1 MKRSEHSA
9 PFVLGRYELVAKI
22 ASGGMATVYRG
33 RKSGRGG
40 FEREF
45 AVKVVHPHL
54 SAVDGFN
61 ERFLDEARVASRVH
75 HPNVCA
81 VIDID
86 ADRGYQFLV
95 LELIDGV
102 TLRQA
107 QVWGDGE
114 PLEPEEAAR
123 IVADTAHGL
132 EALHGVTDE
141 HGDPLDV
148 VHRDVSPHNLM
159 IDGGGRTVLIDL
171 GLAEARDKLGHT
183 QTGVL
188 CGKLPYM
195 SPEQSLLA
203 PLDHRSDL
211 FSLGTVLFEL
221 VTGELPF
228 GEDHTPDTLDRLR
241 RCDAQSLAVRLE
253 AHGIPGWLRD
263 IIGRCLQLDPA
274 DRFHRAH
281 ELADALEAEMHL
293 RGFQQSDIRARIAVR
308 VRDTQAAIGGEEPV
322 SPLPEPIDLGPS
334 RPRAA
339 AASGSTHD
347 ETTQTRAAEPRT
359 DGGHALRPAVWGAF
373 AFVAVIGIAMLA
385 GPRLVRG
392 ISGESRPGNSRAGD
406 ASLGALE
413 RTEAAPPGGAA
424 ASHPEASSRTPARGR
439 AKAPTTGET
448 RTGEGPETTDGSAQV
463 TPAPLDVIDIGKPPP
478 RPRRRRAKPSDA
490 GRGHDKLKRNPYTD

>member
-1 MKRSEHSA
+1 MSHDEHSA
-9 PFVLGRYELVAKI
+9 PFALGRYELVSKI

-54 SAVDGFN
+54 SAVEGFT

-102 TLRQA
+102 TLRQS
-107 QVWGDGE
+107 QVWGDGA
-114 PLEPEEAAR
+114 PFDPEEAAR

-141 HGDPLDV
+141 HGEPLDV
-148 VHRDVSPHNLM
+148 VHRDLSPHNLM
-159 IDGGGRTVLIDL
+159 IDATGRTVLIDL

-195 SPEQSLLA
+195 SPEQSLMD

-228 GEDHTPDTLDRLR
+228 GEDHTPGTLERLR
-241 RCDAQSLAVRLE
+241 TCDTASLEHRLE
-253 AHGIPGWLRD
+253 AHGVPGWLRD
-263 IIGRCLQLDPA
+263 IIARCLQLDPEA
-274 DRFHRAH
+274 RYGRAQD
-281 ELADALEAEMHL
+281 LAQALEAEMHL
-293 RGFQQSDIRARIAVR
+293 RGFEQSDIRARVAVR
-308 VRDTQAAIGGEEPV
+308 VRQTQAAIGEEEPAA
-322 SPLPEPIDLGPS
+322 PLPEPIHVADET
-334 RPRAA
+334 PRSGRSL
-339 AASGSTHD
+339 ASGVVVATGPHRA
-347 ETTQTRAAEPRT
+347 TRPWRAPAWIGGSVLAAV
-359 DGGHALRPAVWGAF
+359 ALV
-373 AFVAVIGIAMLA
+373 GIASAFDLT
-385 GPRLVRG
+385 GSLIG
-392 ISGESRPGNSRAGD
+392 TGRPGEMISD
-406 ASLGALE
+406 DPSLGALE
-413 RTEAAPPGGAA
+413 RARDDDGVNRTARPEESESVSTAPRRPRAESDDGSTSDGEELPVAEASTTAAP
-424 ASHPEASSRTPARGR
+424 E
-439 AKAPTTGET
+439 
-448 RTGEGPETTDGSAQV
+448 
-463 TPAPLDVIDIGKPPP
+463 PPP
-478 RPRRRRAKPSDA
+478 RRRSSRRRRTADA
-490 GRGHDKLKRNPYTD
+490 PKLRKNPYTN